1 MDTDSCSEE
10 DKRDNEHAVVNDLAD
25 TENAA
30 RRKKRRRTQ
39 GENDEDDAPKDSDK
53 EVMQL

>member
-1 MDTDSCSEE
+1 MDSDICSEE

-39 GENDEDDAPKDSDK
+39 GENDEDGAPKDSDK

>member
-39 GENDEDDAPKDSDK
+39 GENDEDGAPKDSEK